1 MFNVT
6 RHPLCSLDVSHTR
19 RVEGG
24 VETVELFNKLIN
36 ALPPLFY
43 ELDDERSDIRLVAL
57 LQHLVVELPQLGFTP
72 QRFGQQRAIIPA
84 FVLTL
89 D

>member
-1 MFNVT
+1 MFNVA

-24 VETVELFNKLIN
+24 VETVKLFNNLIN

-43 ELDDERSDIRLVAL
+43 ELDDERTDIRLVAL
-57 LQHLVVELPQLGFTP
+57 LKHLVVELPQLGFTP

-84 FVLTL
+84 FVVAL